1 MIRSCGLGSLYAV
14 DVQISSFCTL
24 NELCRAAL
32 ASRDVRSF
40 MQRCQVYET
49 VVTLPNSTT
58 DACTQQLLAL
68 GVRFTSITFKS
79 CTALTDIG
87 VLMASHNS
95 PQLVHISLDGCTQ
108 VTDAGLHE
116 LAQHC
121 TRLTRISLDECELMT
136 DVGIESLAQNCRHL
150 THISVDN
157 CHHMTD
163 IALTALAIH
172 CPQLIDIN
180 FGGTSFMSLT
190 NDGLRAVAINCH
202 LLQTFCVHGCDSVTD
217 SGLLALTS
225 TCHQLKSI
233 SFGCT
238 AVGDAGLQAVANNC
252 KGRLISLNMDHC
264 DISDHGLTVLATQ
277 CDQLTE
283 IGMSDLT
290 KITEDGLL
298 NLARSC
304 HHLVSIGM
312 AGCPVTERGL
322 MAFATHCPQLK
333 DIEVDACLGLRK
345 LGTRLRVANRYP
357 HLRKC
362 LIDDF
367 HIARFIGENDPLR
380 RPCSRELHNA
390 SLWIRMHGAS
400 RFVQQLLMHRRNTSD
415 AVTSRITS
423 TQNRVE
429 MP

>member
-1 MIRSCGLGSLYAV
+1 MSRLRNRYH
-14 DVQISSFCTL
+14 VQFTL
-24 NELCRAAL
+24 SA
-32 ASRDVRSF
+32 
-40 MQRCQVYET
+40 
-49 VVTLPNSTT
+49 
-58 DACTQQLLAL
+58 
-68 GVRFTSITFKS
+68 TSITFLKS
-79 CTALTDIG
+79 VQLTSITFNSCKALSDIG
-87 VLMASHNS
+87 VFAVSHNC
-95 PQLVHISLDGCTQ
+95 PQLVHISLDGCKH
-108 VTDAGLHE
+108 VTDVGLQA

-121 TRLTRISLDECELMT
+121 TQLTRINLDDCELMT
-136 DVGIESLAQNCRHL
+136 DVGMQSLAQNCRHL

-157 CHHMTD
+157 CYKMTD
-163 IALTALAIH
+163 IALTALASH
-172 CPQLIDIN
+172 CQQLTDIN
-180 FGGTSFMSLT
+180 FAGTSFTDLT
-190 NDGLRAVAINCH
+190 NNGLRAVAMNCH
-202 LLQTFCVHGCDSVTD
+202 LLQTFSVHGCDSVTG
-217 SGLLALTS
+217 SGLQALTRG
-225 TCHQLKSI
+225 CHQLKSI

-238 AVGDAGLQAVANNC
+238 DVGDAGLQAVANIC

-264 DISDHGLTVLATQ
+264 DISDDGLIVLAAQ
-277 CDQLTE
+277 CHQLTE

-290 KITEDGLL
+290 NITNDGLI

-333 DIEVDACLGLRK
+333 DIEVDACFGLRK

-367 HIARFIGENDPLR
+367 QLARFTGEHDLSR
-380 RPCSRELHNA
+380 RPCSREQRIA